1 MRRSLFPWLV
11 VRPVLAVAARPALR
25 TRSPAAQPP
34 FLPVHDSG
42 PFALCRLRPRRRPSQ
57 KSPAHRCG
65 VGACRVPPKGLAAL
79 DELHRLIRNGGA
91 ETACPPRAAG
101 SRLRSPEPLS
111 RAGAFEIRK
120 QVSLPDEAHA
130 TAR

>member
-1 MRRSLFPWLV
+1 
-11 VRPVLAVAARPALR
+11 
-25 TRSPAAQPP
+25 
-34 FLPVHDSG
+34 
-42 PFALCRLRPRRRPSQ
+42 
-57 KSPAHRCG
+57 
-65 VGACRVPPKGLAAL
+65 L

-91 ETACPPRAAG
+91 ETAYPPRAAG